1 MLTFGDL
8 LSCRFHDVKE
18 GKRHYL
24 SENLKK
30 QALTMNGLGISKIL
44 KSMPSIQA
52 NVGSFC
58 VHISIKNDP

>member
-18 GKRHYL
+18 GKRHFL

-30 QALTMNGLGISKIL
+30 AGTY
-44 KSMPSIQA
+44 
-52 NVGSFC
+52 
-58 VHISIKNDP
+58 HEWTRDIKNIKKYALHTSDCWVILCSHKYKK